1 MPSSQDLLT
10 FSLLALGL
18 VATPGPNMIY
28 LVSRTLS
35 QGRKA
40 GFVSYA
46 GVVTGSIFYLA
57 CAALGITTLLFA
69 IPFAYDALRFAGA
82 IYLGYLAWQTLRKK
96 NGASAF
102 QIQDLP
108 ADSPRRLYTMGFLTN
123 VLNPKQ
129 ALFYLAV
136 LPQFIDAQRGS
147 VIAQFLLLGALQ
159 IAISMVGNTLIM
171 LAAARAASRLQ
182 RRSRWRLAQR
192 WIMGTVL
199 AGLSAKLA
207 LQSRS

>member
-1 MPSSQDLLT
+1 MPSFQDLLT

-46 GVVTGSIFYLA
+46 GVVTGSVFYLA

-69 IPFAYDALRFAGA
+69 IPYAYDALRFAGA
-82 IYLGYLAWQTLRKK
+82 IYLGYLAWQTLRK
-96 NGASAF
+96 NGPSAF
-102 QIQDLP
+102 QLQDLP
-108 ADSPRRLYTMGFLTN
+108 ADSPRRLYIMGFLTN
-123 VLNPKQ
+123 LLNPKQ
-129 ALFYLAV
+129 ALFFLAV

-147 VIAQFLLLGALQ
+147 IVGQFLLLGALQ

-171 LAAARAASRLQ
+171 LAAARAASALQ

>member
-18 VATPGPNMIY
+18 VVTPGPNMIY

-46 GVVTGSIFYLA
+46 GVVTGSVFYLA

-69 IPFAYDALRFAGA
+69 IPYAYDALRFAGA
-82 IYLGYLAWQTLRKK
+82 IYLGYLAWQTLKK
-96 NGASAF
+96 NGSSAF
-102 QIQDLP
+102 QLQDLP

-123 VLNPKQ
+123 LLNPKQ
-129 ALFYLAV
+129 ALFFLAV

-147 VIAQFLLLGALQ
+147 IVGQFLLLGALQ

-171 LAAARAASRLQ
+171 LAAARAASSLQ